1 MYYTEKKLK
10 TEKKVVKI
18 DAFVITAVAKIPNWK
33 VCHQM
38 EKFESDFS
46 KIQTLKSLKVGHQIA
61 FFMQNSAL
69 KVNSSLEHLAKK
81 KKKRIEKNLEKSNY

>member
-1 MYYTEKKLK
+1 MK
-10 TEKKVVKI
+10 KKVIKI

-81 KKKRIEKNLEKSNY
+81 KKKKN